1 MSSKRLTRRHAI
13 AGAAG
18 LAAATIWPSH
28 RAAASGPVDLQLV
41 LAADISRSIDPEE
54 FALQRQGYATA
65 IADPRVVKVMTGGR
79 FRAVAA
85 TYYEWSGIRSQQT
98 IVDWTRID
106 SAAAAEDFGAK
117 LLAVPRP
124 FGAQTALGEA
134 IAFSLGEF
142 RRCPFPAERRTLD
155 VSGDG
160 TNTSGMM
167 PDIAR
172 DQVLAAGVTIN
183 ALVILSA
190 DPMPWNPY
198 HTHPPGG
205 LDEYF
210 RANVIGG
217 QGAFLMAVQGF
228 ETFGFAMVNK
238 LSRETA

>member
-1 MSSKRLTRRHAI
+1 SLR
-13 AGAAG
+13 
-18 LAAATIWPSH
+18 
-28 RAAASGPVDLQLV
+28 
-41 LAADISRSIDPEE
+41 E
-54 FALQRQGYATA
+54 FQ
-65 IADPRVVKVMTGGR
+65 
-79 FRAVAA
+79 
-85 TYYEWSGIRSQQT
+85 
-98 IVDWTRID
+98 
-106 SAAAAEDFGAK
+106 
-117 LLAVPRP
+117 
-124 FGAQTALGEA
+124 
-134 IAFSLGEF
+134 
-142 RRCPFPAERRTLD
+142 RCPFPAERRTLD

-172 DQVLAAGVTIN
+172 DQVLATGVTIN
-183 ALVILSA
+183 ALVILST

>member
-1 MSSKRLTRRHAI
+1 MSSKRFTRRHAL
-13 AGAAG
+13 ATG

-28 RAAASGPVDLQLV
+28 RATASGPVDLQLV

-54 FALQRQGYATA
+54 FALQRQGYAAA

-79 FRAVAA
+79 FGAVAA
-85 TYYEWSGIRSQQT
+85 TYYEWSGVRSQQT
-98 IVDWTRID
+98 IVEWKRID
-106 SAAAAEDFGAK
+106 SAAAAEDFAAP
-117 LLAVPRP
+117 LLTAPRP

-134 IAFSLGEF
+134 IQFSLGEF
-142 RRCPFPAERRTLD
+142 KRCPFPAERRTLD

-172 DQVLAAGVTIN
+172 DAVVATGVTIN
-183 ALVILSA
+183 ALVILSTE
-190 DPMPWNPY
+190 PMPWNPY

-217 QGAFLMAVQGF
+217 QGAFMMAVQGF